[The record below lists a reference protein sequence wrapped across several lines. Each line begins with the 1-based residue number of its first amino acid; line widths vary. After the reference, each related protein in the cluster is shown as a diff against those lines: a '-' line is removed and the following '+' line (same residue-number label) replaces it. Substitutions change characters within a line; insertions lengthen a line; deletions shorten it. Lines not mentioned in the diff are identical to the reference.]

1 MPCPMVQDKRTY
13 PTSFRSTVLVVVLP
27 LLSVAETTMVPDSTP
42 SRVPSPVRVCPPQ
55 VMDCRTREA
64 PFTAWAPVFTATW
77 EWYFTRFPLPP
88 VRAKVVGFT
97 SSTVGFRVGAGFWM
111 VRVRVR

>member
-1 MPCPMVQDKRTY
+1 MVQDRRTY
-13 PTSFRSTVLVVVLP
+13 PTSFRSTVFVLVLP
-27 LLSVAETTMVPDSTP
+27 RLSVAETTMVPDSTP
-42 SRVPSPVRVCPPQ
+42 SRVPSPVRVWLPQ
-55 VMDCRTREA
+55 VTDCRTREA

-77 EWYFTRFPLPP
+77 EWYFTRFPLSP